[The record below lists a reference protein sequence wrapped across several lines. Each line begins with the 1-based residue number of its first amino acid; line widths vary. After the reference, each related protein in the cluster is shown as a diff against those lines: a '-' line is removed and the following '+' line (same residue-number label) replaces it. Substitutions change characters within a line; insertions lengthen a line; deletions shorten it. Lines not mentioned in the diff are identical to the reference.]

1 MTREEELLVEQV
13 IGAHRERGVDGEIYS
28 SPAWH
33 DLSDQTRSEAF
44 ELTVQQR
51 EFERALDADGLSS
64 TVKALLERIRTSRGA

>member
-1 MTREEELLVEQV
+1 MTREEELLVEQA
-13 IGAHRERGVDGEIYS
+13 ISAHRERSIDGEIVS

-51 EFERALDADGLSS
+51 EFERALDAEGMSS
-64 TVKALLERIRTSRGA
+64 TVKALLARIRTSRGA